1 MTMAARNTSTV
12 VGDSTTAAAWTLL
25 SRVTGFGRV
34 LLIGAVLGPSYFG
47 NLFQLAN
54 QLPWIVFELAI
65 GALLGALLIPP
76 LVKHIES
83 GDRQATERLAGQ
95 FLGFVLAVFAAV
107 TAAVMVGSVII
118 IRGLA
123 APIADGAVRDDF
135 IDAGLPLLL
144 LTGPQLIGYGIAVTG
159 QAVQHALG
167 HFAIPAA
174 ASIAE
179 NLIVIGALVV
189 FAVRFGTGV
198 EVGDVTAGHILL
210 LGGGSSL
217 GVAAHAA
224 LQWWG
229 VRRAG
234 VHLVPRRG
242 WSSPEMRSIIAQA
255 RTSAGTAVLNGLRI
269 LILIVASNTV
279 AGGVVAFQLAINLL
293 NLPVA
298 LGSKPVA
305 FALLPRLSAANL
317 AGDKRSLVETYAR
330 GVGMAGLIAIPA
342 ALASLALGWFAARAL
357 AVGEMAGPDGERL
370 VVYAIVGIGGAVVG
384 EGLFQ
389 LSTSA
394 SYACSDPVAPLR
406 SQGLRA
412 ALTAA
417 GSMLTLAVVGGPAV
431 VLGLVVTMSVA
442 DLIGSGYLHRRIMA
456 MAPSPYDLRRSLL
469 LTFGSAAICFALA
482 AAVAAA
488 IRAGAGAPGNQ
499 LVVLALTG
507 LIAAAAMAGFAAL
520 RSRFDRELQE
530 LLSELRPNRST
541 GGSVAAL

>member
-1 MTMAARNTSTV
+1 MATTARSGSTV
-12 VGDSTTAAAWTLL
+12 VGDSTTAATWTLL

-65 GALLGALLIPP
+65 GALLGALLVPP
-76 LVKHIES
+76 LVKQIS
-83 GDRQATERLAGQ
+83 AGDLVAAERLAGQ
-95 FLGFVLAVFAAV
+95 FLGFVLAVFAVV
-107 TAAVMVGSVII
+107 TAVVMASSILI

-123 APIADGAVRDDF
+123 APIADEAVRADF
-135 IDAGLPLLL
+135 ISAGLPLLL

-167 HFAIPAA
+167 HFALPAA

-179 NLIVIGALVV
+179 NVIVIAALVA

-198 EVGDVTAGHILL
+198 EVESVGLGHILL

-217 GVAAHAA
+217 GVAAHAF

-229 VRRAG
+229 VHRAG
-234 VHLVPRRG
+234 LRLVPRRG
-242 WSSPEMRSIIAQA
+242 WSNPEMREIIGQA

-305 FALLPRLSAANL
+305 FALLPRLSAAKL
-317 AGDKRSLVETYAR
+317 AGDLRLLVETYAR
-330 GVGMAGLIAIPA
+330 GVGMAAFISIPA
-342 ALASLALGWFAARAL
+342 AVASMALGWFGARGL
-357 AVGEMAGPDGERL
+357 AVGEMAGADGERL
-370 VVYAIVGIGGAVVG
+370 VFYALFGIAGAVVG

-389 LSTSA
+389 LATSA
-394 SYACSDPVAPLR
+394 SYACSDPVTPLR
-406 SQGLRA
+406 SQALRA
-412 ALTAA
+412 VITTVGAV
-417 GSMLTLAVVGGPAV
+417 GCLAMIDGPV
-431 VLGLVVTMSVA
+431 IVLWLGVAMSAA
-442 DLIGSGYLHRRIMA
+442 DLVSSGYIHQRIMA
-456 MAPSPYDLRRSLL
+456 MAPSAYNLNRSLL
-469 LTFGSAAICFALA
+469 LTA
-482 AAVAAA
+482 AAASGSFVIGAGVAAA
-488 IRAGAGAPGNQ
+488 IGSVSDGPQNQ

-507 LIAAAAMAGFAAL
+507 VIAAASMVSFAIV
-520 RSRFDRELQE
+520 RSRFDDELNE
-530 LLSELRPNRST
+530 LLGELRNKQRA
-541 GGSVAAL
+541 GAAAS